1 MKKLIAISL
10 IVLLSAC
17 SGGSGRQQTPVVPTM
32 PDPSAEISNIE
43 RSLVYAYPMLGQT
56 DVVPSAPIVLRFS
69 HRFDPVKVSTEQAL
83 KSLFI
88 IRASGSTVSEDFDVV
103 KVPDGKG
110 VVITPKKPLQP
121 KTQYTI
127 IGQKIPL
134 ESGDVALQPPSY
146 PPLTFTT
153 RAAFEG
159 PTDLQSLTPDFQVAQ
174 LTPAPTNFLIGSKPL
189 GLIDFS
195 TIRLLMTQ
203 PIDSKTVQYGTT
215 IRLLQGTTLVPA
227 RALVQGNHLSIDPE
241 ADLNPNLSYT
251 LSLTSG
257 LKSTLNKA
265 LVPGQFAAYNFMPLS
280 SGINADPDLNKAS
293 RIEVQVSDSR
303 PTKNSPPCVEG
314 SMSKFNSLLTGA
326 CINQV
331 PVASPLL
338 GQEKLAPKPQAEGKL
353 FADLALPANFAQFP
367 GITPLRVPRGNILK
381 ADNLSVKL
389 DGLVP
394 AGLDTGDLTI
404 TLISDANGLLLPNRY
419 STSLAAPA
427 LVTLEMDINVSAA
440 KGTANGAFTQD
451 ISHVQVVGLATL
463 DQLKQELS
471 IEAVGTIELK
481 ILGVD
486 NAVGVLA
493 LKLKTDLKLPAGSAA
508 LDETKPEIQSWVPGE
523 TVNGLPGGEFIRPG
537 DPLLVNFTEAM
548 DIKSF
553 QPAGVISLL
562 ENNTAVD
569 FTWRLDGVTLIVTPD
584 KPWVHGKNYRLVLA
598 PSVKDFAGNALYGGL
613 LQNFDFRIP
622 GLDSTKIR
630 PPIVLSNYP
639 GFPCPIAAGTRNVAA
654 GIQGKCAGGRLSAN
668 GDGPADDDLPLPL
681 IEPNRAIE
689 VVFSQSINP
698 NSVTH
703 AALCN
708 GIGSFR
714 VERVDASGNCLGVV
728 QGKPKVQPRTLQFV
742 PDQPWVVGQLYR
754 YVLHSNNLS
763 CSGSPAI
770 CGLNG
775 LPLQTQ
781 LIAQTLADVRN
792 PQRGGPPL
800 EVFFRGGPEE
810 GGSSIGLRVLPVLDV
825 NANFRLDPSE
835 RRSAKRNEP
844 GLCNSGRDDGVP
856 TEGECL
862 ASNGALLQPD
872 RITAGTNPS
881 RFLGN
886 GKSFSGAATRFRLG
900 CDNGIGSEDERLD
913 AGPNADPNDG
923 PNAGKGRD
931 CQGNQFLLISAA
943 LNARLNGNLDDMRE
957 GNLEGKAIRV
967 LVSPSIVVTSGAYIY
982 ADLGITPDASPLTQ
996 ALFGALGAIPG
1007 LGGPLSALINT
1018 GAGLVDG
1025 LLPIGAKDATNTEL
1039 PEGQI
1044 YTGPLVFRMR
1054 YPKDPITGVTL
1065 DTIKGSIFSI
1075 TETDTNGVEKRKL
1088 MLEAKLDLYTDI
1100 PELNAQASVL
1110 GIGLIP
1116 IEHKVRSNDDLSS
1129 TATLTNGSRSIVA
1142 QGEVKFLPDGR
1153 LTVQLSNKDPVRL
1166 TAKLGALGG
1175 LLAGELKV
1183 RVPAGR
1189 FIIDASL
1196 APLKR

>member
-1 MKKLIAISL
+1 MKKLIASGL

-32 PDPSAEISNIE
+32 PDPAAGITNIE

-69 HRFDPVKVSTEQAL
+69 HPLMLAQNQTL
-83 KSLFI
+83 KSLFA
-88 IRASGSTVSEDFDVV
+88 IRPAGSTVSEDFEVV
-103 KVPDGKG
+103 PVPDGKG
-110 VVITPKKPLQP
+110 VVITPIKPLQP

-127 IGQKIPL
+127 VGQTIPL
-134 ESGDVALQPPSY
+134 TSGNVALQPPSY

-189 GLIDFS
+189 GIIDFA

-203 PIDSKTVQYGTT
+203 PVDSKTVQYGTT

-227 RALVQGNHLSIDPE
+227 RVLVQGNHLSIDPE

-257 LKSTLNKA
+257 LKSMLNKA
-265 LVPGQFAAYNFMPLS
+265 LVPGQFAAYSFMPLS
-280 SGINADPDLNKAS
+280 SGISADPDLNKAS
-293 RIEVQVSDSR
+293 RIEVQV
-303 PTKNSPPCVEG
+303 
-314 SMSKFNSLLTGA
+314 LTSNPDESGNQCTLRSQLTNA

-338 GQEKLAPKPQAEGKL
+338 GQKDRAPKPQAEGKL

-367 GITPLRVPRGNILK
+367 GVTPLRVPRGNILK
-381 ADNLSVKL
+381 AGNLTVKL

-394 AGLDTGDLTI
+394 AGLKTGALTI

-440 KGTANGAFTQD
+440 EGTANGAFTQD

-463 DQLKQELS
+463 DQQTQELT

-493 LKLKTDLKLPAGSAA
+493 LKLKTDLTRPAGSAVA
-508 LDETKPEIQSWVPGE
+508 DIVPPEVQSWVPGE

-537 DPLLVNFTEAM
+537 DPLLVNFNEAM

-553 QPAGVISLL
+553 QPAGVVSLL
-562 ENNTAVD
+562 KNNVPEP
-569 FTWRLDGVTLIVTPD
+569 FTWRLDGVSLIVTPNA
-584 KPWVHGKNYRLVLA
+584 PWEHGKNYRLALA
-598 PSVKDFAGNALYGGL
+598 PSVKDFAGNAKGGL
-613 LQNFDFRIP
+613 LQNFDFSIP
-622 GLDSTKIR
+622 GLDPTKIR

-689 VVFSQSINP
+689 AAFSQSINP
-698 NSVTH
+698 NSVTR
-703 AALCN
+703 ALLCN
-708 GIGSFR
+708 GIGSVR

-728 QGKPKVQPRTLQFV
+728 QGTLKTQPRTLQFI
-742 PDQPWVVGQLYR
+742 PAQPWVVGQLYR
-754 YVLHSNNLS
+754 YVLHSNNDLNS
-763 CSGSPAI
+763 SAANCTGSQAI
-770 CGLNG
+770 CGMNG

-781 LIAQTLADVRN
+781 LIAQTLADARN

-800 EVFFRGGPEE
+800 EVFFRGGPEV
-810 GGSSIGLRVLPVLDV
+810 GGSTIGLRVLPVLDV
-825 NANFRLDPSE
+825 NANFRLDPTE
-835 RRSAKRNEP
+835 RRSARIGAA
-844 GLCNSGRDDGVP
+844 GLCNSGRDDGPV
-856 TEGECL
+856 TTGRCL

-881 RFLGN
+881 GFLGN

-900 CDNGIGSEDERLD
+900 CDNGIGSEDERL
-913 AGPNADPNDG
+913 ANGQSANT
-923 PNAGKGRD
+923 GRD

-943 LNARLNGNLDDMRE
+943 LNARLNGNDDDLRA
-957 GNLEGKAIRV
+957 GNIPKKAIRV
-967 LVSPSIVVTSGAYIY
+967 QVSPSIVVTSGAYIY
-982 ADLGITPDASPLTQ
+982 ADLGLTPDASPLTQ
-996 ALFGALGAIPG
+996 AIFGALGAIPG

-1039 PEGQI
+1039 QEGLL

-1054 YPKDPITGVTL
+1054 YPEDKGPIEGR
-1065 DTIKGSIFSI
+1065 IFSI
-1075 TETDTNGVEKRKL
+1075 TDASGVSKL

-1100 PELNAQASVL
+1100 PEINAQASIL
-1110 GIGLIP
+1110 GAGLIP
-1116 IEHKVRSNDDLSS
+1116 IEHKVRSNDDLTS
-1129 TATLTNGSRSIVA
+1129 TANLTNGSGSIVA

-1175 LLAGELKV
+1175 LLGGELKV

>member
-69 HRFDPVKVSTEQAL
+69 HPLMLAQGQTL
-83 KSLFI
+83 KSLFA
-88 IRASGSTVSEDFDVV
+88 IRAAGSSVGEDFDVKAV
-103 KVPDGKG
+103 DEGKG
-110 VVITPKKPLQP
+110 VVITPKAPLQP

-127 IGQKIPL
+127 VGQTIPL
-134 ESGDVALQPPSY
+134 TSGNVALQPPSY

-174 LTPAPTNFLIGSKPL
+174 FTPAPTNFLIGSKPL

-215 IRLLQGTTLVPA
+215 IRLVQGTTLVPA
-227 RALVQGNHLSIDPE
+227 RVLVQGNHLSIDPE

-280 SGINADPDLNKAS
+280 SGIDADPDLNKAS
-293 RIEVQVSDSR
+293 RIEVQV
-303 PTKNSPPCVEG
+303 
-314 SMSKFNSLLTGA
+314 LTSNPDESGNQCTLRSQLTNA

-338 GQEKLAPKPQAEGKL
+338 GQKDRAPKPQAEGKL

-381 ADNLSVKL
+381 AGNLSVKL
-389 DGLVP
+389 DGVVP
-394 AGLDTGDLTI
+394 ANLNTGALTI

-427 LVTLEMDINVSAA
+427 LVTLEMDINVSAQN
-440 KGTANGAFTQD
+440 GTSNGAFTQD

-463 DQLKQELS
+463 DQMTQELT

-493 LKLKTDLKLPAGSAA
+493 LKLKTELKRPAGSAVA
-508 LDETKPEIQSWVPGE
+508 DIVPPEVQSWVPGE

-537 DPLLVNFTEAM
+537 DPLLVNFNEAM

-553 QPAGVISLL
+553 QPAGVVSLL
-562 ENNTAVD
+562 KNNVPEP
-569 FTWRLDGVTLIVTPD
+569 FTWRLDGVSLIVTPNA
-584 KPWVHGKNYRLVLA
+584 PWEHGKNYRLALA
-598 PSVKDFAGNALYGGL
+598 PSVKDFAGNALKGGL
-613 LQNFDFRIP
+613 LQNFDFSIP
-622 GLDSTKIR
+622 GLDPTKIR

-639 GFPCPIAAGTRNVAA
+639 GYPCPIAAGTRNVSA

-668 GDGPADDDLPLPL
+668 GNGPADDDLPLPL

-689 VVFSQSINP
+689 AVFSQSINP
-698 NSVTH
+698 NSVTR
-703 AALCN
+703 AVLCN
-708 GIGSFR
+708 GIGSVR

-728 QGKPKVQPRTLQFV
+728 QGTLKTQPRTLQFI
-742 PDQPWVVGQLYR
+742 PAQPWVVGQLYR
-754 YVLHSNNLS
+754 YVLHSNNDLNS
-763 CSGSPAI
+763 SAANCTGSQAI

-781 LIAQTLADVRN
+781 LIAQTLADARN

-800 EVFFRGGPEE
+800 EVFFRGGPEV
-810 GGSSIGLRVLPVLDV
+810 GGSTIGLRVLPVLDV

-835 RRSAKRNEP
+835 RRSAKFGEP
-844 GLCNSGRDDGVP
+844 GLCNSGRDDGPV
-856 TEGECL
+856 TTGRCL

-872 RITAGTNPS
+872 RITTGS
-881 RFLGN
+881 
-886 GKSFSGAATRFRLG
+886 SFSGAATRFRLG
-900 CDNGIGSEDERLD
+900 CDNGVGSEDE
-913 AGPNADPNDG
+913 GPVNV
-923 PNAGKGRD
+923 GRD

-943 LNARLNGNLDDMRE
+943 LNARLNGNLDDMRA
-957 GNLEGKAIRV
+957 GNLVGKAIRV
-967 LVSPSIVVTSGAYIY
+967 QVSPSIVVTSGALIY
-982 ADLGITPDASPLTQ
+982 ADLGITPDAIPLTQ

-1054 YPKDPITGVTL
+1054 YPVDKGPIEGR
-1065 DTIKGSIFSI
+1065 IFSI
-1075 TETDTNGVEKRKL
+1075 TENGVSKL

-1110 GIGLIP
+1110 SIGLIP

>member
-1 MKKLIAISL
+1 
-10 IVLLSAC
+10 
-17 SGGSGRQQTPVVPTM
+17 
-32 PDPSAEISNIE
+32 
-43 RSLVYAYPMLGQT
+43 
-56 DVVPSAPIVLRFS
+56 
-69 HRFDPVKVSTEQAL
+69 VS
-83 KSLFI
+83 
-88 IRASGSTVSEDFDVV
+88 
-103 KVPDGKG
+103 
-110 VVITPKKPLQP
+110 
-121 KTQYTI
+121 
-127 IGQKIPL
+127 
-134 ESGDVALQPPSY
+134 
-146 PPLTFTT
+146 
-153 RAAFEG
+153 
-159 PTDLQSLTPDFQVAQ
+159 
-174 LTPAPTNFLIGSKPL
+174 
-189 GLIDFS
+189 
-195 TIRLLMTQ
+195 
-203 PIDSKTVQYGTT
+203 
-215 IRLLQGTTLVPA
+215 
-227 RALVQGNHLSIDPE
+227 
-241 ADLNPNLSYT
+241 
-251 LSLTSG
+251 
-257 LKSTLNKA
+257 
-265 LVPGQFAAYNFMPLS
+265 
-280 SGINADPDLNKAS
+280 
-293 RIEVQVSDSR
+293 
-303 PTKNSPPCVEG
+303 
-314 SMSKFNSLLTGA
+314 
-326 CINQV
+326 
-331 PVASPLL
+331 
-338 GQEKLAPKPQAEGKL
+338 
-353 FADLALPANFAQFP
+353 
-367 GITPLRVPRGNILK
+367 
-381 ADNLSVKL
+381 
-389 DGLVP
+389 
-394 AGLDTGDLTI
+394 
-404 TLISDANGLLLPNRY
+404 
-419 STSLAAPA
+419 
-427 LVTLEMDINVSAA
+427 
-440 KGTANGAFTQD
+440 
-451 ISHVQVVGLATL
+451 
-463 DQLKQELS
+463 
-471 IEAVGTIELK
+471 
-481 ILGVD
+481 
-486 NAVGVLA
+486 
-493 LKLKTDLKLPAGSAA
+493 
-508 LDETKPEIQSWVPGE
+508 
-523 TVNGLPGGEFIRPG
+523 
-537 DPLLVNFTEAM
+537 
-548 DIKSF
+548 
-553 QPAGVISLL
+553 
-562 ENNTAVD
+562 
-569 FTWRLDGVTLIVTPD
+569 LIVTPNA
-584 KPWVHGKNYRLVLA
+584 PWEHGKNYRLALA
-598 PSVKDFAGNALYGGL
+598 PSVKDFAGNALKGGL
-613 LQNFDFRIP
+613 LQNFDFSIP

-639 GFPCPIAAGTRNVAA
+639 GYPCPIAAGTRNVSA

-668 GDGPADDDLPLPL
+668 GNGPADDDLPLPL

-689 VVFSQSINP
+689 AVFSQSINP
-698 NSVTH
+698 NSVTR
-703 AALCN
+703 AVLCN
-708 GIGSFR
+708 GIGSVR

-728 QGKPKVQPRTLQFV
+728 QGTLKTQPRTLQFI
-742 PDQPWVVGQLYR
+742 PAQPWVVGQLYR
-754 YVLHSNNLS
+754 YVLHSNNDLNS
-763 CSGSPAI
+763 SAANCTGSQAI

-781 LIAQTLADVRN
+781 LIAQTLADARN

-800 EVFFRGGPEE
+800 EVFFRGGPEV
-810 GGSSIGLRVLPVLDV
+810 GGSTIGLRVLPVLDV

-835 RRSAKRNEP
+835 RRSAKFGEP
-844 GLCNSGRDDGVP
+844 GLCNSGRDDGPV
-856 TEGECL
+856 TTGRCL

-872 RITAGTNPS
+872 RITTGS
-881 RFLGN
+881 
-886 GKSFSGAATRFRLG
+886 SFSGAATRFRLG
-900 CDNGIGSEDERLD
+900 CDNGVGSEDE
-913 AGPNADPNDG
+913 GPVNV
-923 PNAGKGRD
+923 GRD

>member
-1 MKKLIAISL
+1 MRKILIGGL
-10 IVLLSAC
+10 MVLLTAC
-17 SGGSGRQQTPVVPTM
+17 SGSNGRQQTPVVPTM
-32 PDPSAEISNIE
+32 PGPSANISDIE
-43 RSLVYAYPMLGQT
+43 RSLVFAYPMLGQT
-56 DVVPSAPIVLRFS
+56 DVAPSAPIVLRFS
-69 HRFDPVKVSTEQAL
+69 HPLKLATNQTL
-83 KSLFI
+83 KSLFAI
-88 IRASGSTVSEDFDVV
+88 KAAGSTVSEDFDVV
-103 KVPDGKG
+103 SVDAGKG
-110 VVITPKKPLQP
+110 VVLTPNKPLQP

-127 IGQKIPL
+127 VGQTIPL
-134 ESGDVALQPPSY
+134 TSGNVALQPPSY

-215 IRLLQGTTLVPA
+215 IRLVQGTTLVPA
-227 RALVQGNHLSIDPE
+227 RLLVQGNHLSIDPE
-241 ADLNPNLSYT
+241 ADLNPDLNYT

-265 LVPGQFAAYNFMPLS
+265 LVPGQFAAYNFMPLN

-293 RIEVQVSDSR
+293 RIEVQVLSSE
-303 PTKNSPPCVEG
+303 PTG
-314 SMSKFNSLLTGA
+314 STCNLKSQLTDT

-338 GQEKLAPKPQAEGKL
+338 GQKERAPKPQAEGKL
-353 FADLALPANFAQFP
+353 FADLALPANFSQFT

-381 ADNLSVKL
+381 AGNLSVKL
-389 DGLVP
+389 DGIVP
-394 AGLDTGDLTI
+394 AGLDTGELTI

-427 LVTLEMDINVSAA
+427 LVTLEMDINVSAQN
-440 KGTANGAFTQD
+440 GTSNGAFTQD

-463 DQLKQELS
+463 DQKTEELT

-493 LKLKTDLKLPAGSAA
+493 LKLKTDLKRPAGTAVA
-508 LDETKPEIQSWVPGE
+508 DIVPPEVQSWVPGE

-537 DPLLVNFTEAM
+537 DPLLVNFSEAM

-553 QPAGVISLL
+553 QPAGVVTLL
-562 ENNTAVD
+562 KNNVPEP
-569 FTWRLDGVTLIVTPD
+569 FTWRLDGVSLIVTPNN
-584 KPWVHGKNYRLVLA
+584 PWEHGKNYRLSLA
-598 PSVKDFAGNALYGGL
+598 PGVKDFAGNTLKGGL
-613 LQNFDFRIP
+613 LKNFDFSIP
-622 GLDSTKIR
+622 GLDPTKIR

-639 GFPCPIAAGTRNVAA
+639 GYPCPIAAGTRNVSA

-668 GDGPADDDLPLPL
+668 GNGPADDDLPLPL

-689 VVFSQSINP
+689 AAFSQSINP
-698 NSVTH
+698 NSVTR
-703 AALCN
+703 AVLCN

-714 VERVDASGNCLGVV
+714 VERIDASGNCLGVV
-728 QGKPKVQPRTLQFV
+728 QGTLKTQPRTLQFI
-742 PDQPWVVGQLYR
+742 PAQPWVVGQLYR
-754 YVLHSNNLS
+754 YVLHSNNDLNS
-763 CSGSPAI
+763 SAANCTGSQAI

-800 EVFFRGGPEE
+800 EVFFRGGPEV
-810 GGSSIGLRVLPVLDV
+810 GGSTIGLRVLPVLDV

-835 RRSAKRNEP
+835 RRSARIGAP
-844 GLCNSGRDDGVP
+844 GLCNSGRDDGPV
-856 TEGECL
+856 TTGRCL

-872 RITAGTNPS
+872 RITTGSNPS
-881 RFLGN
+881 GFLGN
-886 GKSFSGAATRFRLG
+886 GKSFSGAATKFRLG
-900 CDNGIGSEDERLD
+900 CDNGIGSEDERL
-913 AGPNADPNDG
+913 ANGQSANT
-923 PNAGKGRD
+923 GRD

-943 LNARLNGNLDDMRE
+943 LNARLNGNLDDVRA
-957 GNLEGKAIRV
+957 GNLVGKAIRV
-967 LVSPSIVVTSGAYIY
+967 QVSPSIVVTSGAYIF
-982 ADLGITPDASPLTQ
+982 ADLGVTPDASPLTQ

-1054 YPKDPITGVTL
+1054 HPVDKGPIEGR
-1065 DTIKGSIFSI
+1065 IFSI
-1075 TETDTNGVEKRKL
+1075 TENGVSKL

-1100 PELNAQASVL
+1100 PEINAQASVL

-1116 IEHKVRSNDDLSS
+1116 IEHRVRSNDDLTS
-1129 TATLTNGSRSIVA
+1129 TANLTNGSGSIVA
-1142 QGEVKFLPDGR
+1142 QGEVKFLSDGR

-1166 TAKLGALGG
+1166 TAKLEALGG
-1175 LLAGELKV
+1175 LLGGELKV

>member
-1 MKKLIAISL
+1 MKKLIASSL
-10 IVLLSAC
+10 IILLSAC

-32 PDPSAEISNIE
+32 PDPAAGITDIE

-69 HRFDPVKVSTEQAL
+69 HPLKLAPNQSL
-83 KSLFI
+83 KSLFA
-88 IRASGSTVSEDFDVV
+88 IRAAGSAVSEDFDVV
-103 KVPDGKG
+103 AVPDGKG
-110 VVITPKKPLQP
+110 VVITPKSPLQP
-121 KTQYTI
+121 KTLYTI
-127 IGQKIPL
+127 VGQTIPL
-134 ESGDVALQPPSY
+134 TSGNVALQPPNY
-146 PPLTFTT
+146 PALTFTT

-159 PTDLQSLTPDFQVAQ
+159 PTDLQSLSSDFKVAQ
-174 LTPAPTNFLIGSKPL
+174 FTPAPTNFLIGNKPL

-203 PIDSKTVQYGTT
+203 PIDSKTVQYGST
-215 IRLLQGTTLVPA
+215 IRLVQGTTLVPA
-227 RALVQGNHLSIDPE
+227 RVLVQGSHLSVDPE
-241 ADLNPNLSYT
+241 ADLNPSLSYT
-251 LSLTSG
+251 LTLTNG

-265 LVPGQFAAYNFMPLS
+265 LLPEQFAAYSFIPRN
-280 SGINADPDLNKAS
+280 SGINSDPDLNKAS
-293 RIEVQVSDSR
+293 RIEVQVLSSQPDSSG
-303 PTKNSPPCVEG
+303 NQC
-314 SMSKFNSLLTGA
+314 SLRSQLTNA

-338 GQEKLAPKPQAEGKL
+338 GKNERAPKPQAEGKL

-381 ADNLSVKL
+381 AGNLSVKL

-394 AGLDTGDLTI
+394 AGLDTGNLTI
-404 TLISDANGLLLPNRY
+404 TLTSDANGLLLPNRY
-419 STSLAAPA
+419 SASLSAPA
-427 LVTLEMDINVSAA
+427 LVTLEMDINVSAQN
-440 KGTANGAFTQD
+440 GTSNGAFTQD

-463 DQLKQELS
+463 NQDTQELS

-493 LKLKTDLKLPAGSAA
+493 LKLKTELKRPPGSAVA
-508 LDETKPEIQSWVPGE
+508 DVVPPEVQSWVPGE

-537 DPLLVNFTEAM
+537 DPLLVNFNEAM

-553 QPAGVISLL
+553 QQAGVLAL
-562 ENNTAVD
+562 KKNNVSEP
-569 FTWRLDGVTLIVTPD
+569 FTWRLDGVTLIVTPNS
-584 KPWVHGKNYRLVLA
+584 PWEHGKNYRLSLA
-598 PSVKDFAGNALYGGL
+598 PSVKDFAGNALKGGL
-613 LQNFDFRIP
+613 LQNFDFSIP
-622 GLDSTKIR
+622 GLDPTKTR

-639 GFPCPIAAGTRNVAA
+639 GYPCPIAVGTRNVVA

-668 GDGPADDDLPLPL
+668 ADGPADDDLPLPL
-681 IEPNRAIE
+681 IEPNRSIDVA
-689 VVFSQSINP
+689 FSQSINP
-698 NSVTH
+698 NSVTR
-703 AALCN
+703 AVLCN
-708 GIGSFR
+708 GIGSVR
-714 VERVDASGNCLGVV
+714 VERVDISGNCLGVV
-728 QGKPKVQPRTLQFV
+728 PGTLKAQPRSLQFV
-742 PDQPWVVGQLYR
+742 PAQSWVPGQLYR
-754 YVLHSNNLS
+754 YVLHSNNDLS
-763 CSGSPAI
+763 SSAANCAGSQAI
-770 CGLNG
+770 CGTNG

-781 LIAQTLADVRN
+781 LISQSLADVRN
-792 PQRGGPPL
+792 SQRGGPPL
-800 EVFFRGGPEE
+800 EVFFRGGPELP
-810 GGSSIGLRVLPVLDV
+810 GSTVGLRVLPVLDV

-835 RRSAKRNEP
+835 RRAAKID
-844 GLCNSGRDDGVP
+844 GTSLCNSGRDDGAITP
-856 TEGECL
+856 GRCI

-872 RITAGTNPS
+872 RITT
-881 RFLGN
+881 
-886 GKSFSGAATRFRLG
+886 GKSFSGAATKFRLG
-900 CDNGIGSEDERLD
+900 CENGIGAEDEG
-913 AGPNADPNDG
+913 ANV
-923 PNAGKGRD
+923 GRD

-943 LNARLNGNLDDMRE
+943 LNARLNGSLDEIRP
-957 GNLEGKAIRV
+957 GNITGKAIRV
-967 LVSPSIVVTSGAYIY
+967 QVSPSIVVTSGAYIF
-982 ADLGITPDASPLTQ
+982 ADLGVTPDASPLTQ

-1054 YPKDPITGVTL
+1054 YPADKGPIEGR
-1065 DTIKGSIFSI
+1065 IFSV
-1075 TETDTNGVEKRKL
+1075 TENGISKL

-1100 PELNAQASVL
+1100 PEINAQASVL

-1116 IEHKVRSNDDLSS
+1116 IEHKVRSNDDLTS
-1129 TATLTNGSRSIVA
+1129 TANLSNGSGSIVA

-1175 LLAGELKV
+1175 LLGGELKV
-1183 RVPAGR
+1183 RVPANR

-1196 APLKR
+1196 APLKQ

>member
-1 MKKLIAISL
+1 MSADMKKLLACSL
-10 IVLLSAC
+10 VVLLSAC

-32 PDPSAEISNIE
+32 PGPSAEITDIE

-69 HRFDPVKVSTEQAL
+69 HPLKLATNQTL
-83 KSLFI
+83 KSLFA
-88 IRASGSTVSEDFDVV
+88 IRPAGGTVSEDFDVV
-103 KVPDGKG
+103 AVPDGKG

-127 IGQKIPL
+127 VGQTIPL
-134 ESGDVALQPPSY
+134 TSGNVALQPPSY

-174 LTPAPTNFLIGSKPL
+174 LTPAPTNFLIGNKPL

-215 IRLLQGTTLVPA
+215 IRLVQGTTLVPA
-227 RALVQGNHLSIDPE
+227 RVLVQGNHLSIDPE

-293 RIEVQVSDSR
+293 RIEVQVLTSE
-303 PTKNSPPCVEG
+303 PTG
-314 SMSKFNSLLTGA
+314 SNCNVKSQLTDA

-338 GQEKLAPKPQAEGKL
+338 GQKERAPKPQAEGKL
-353 FADLALPANFAQFP
+353 FADLALPANFSQFT

-381 ADNLSVKL
+381 AGNLSVKL

-427 LVTLEMDINVSAA
+427 MVTLEMDINVSAQN
-440 KGTANGAFTQD
+440 GTSNGAFTQD

-463 DQLKQELS
+463 DQQTQVLT

-493 LKLKTDLKLPAGSAA
+493 LKLKTDLKRPAGNAVT
-508 LDETKPEIQSWVPGE
+508 DIVPPEVQSWVPGE

-537 DPLLVNFTEAM
+537 DPLLVNFNKAM

-562 ENNTAVD
+562 KNNVPEP
-569 FTWRLDGVTLIVTPD
+569 FTWRLDGVSLIVTPNT
-584 KPWVHGKNYRLVLA
+584 PWEHGKNYRLALA
-598 PSVKDFAGNALYGGL
+598 PSVKDFAGNALKGGL
-613 LQNFDFRIP
+613 LQNFDFKIP
-622 GLDSTKIR
+622 GLDPTKIR

-681 IEPNRAIE
+681 IEPNRVIE
-689 VVFSQSINP
+689 ANFSQSIHP
-698 NSVTH
+698 NSVTR
-703 AALCN
+703 AVLCN
-708 GIGSFR
+708 GIGSVR

-728 QGKPKVQPRTLQFV
+728 PGTLKVQPRALQFV
-742 PDQPWVVGQLYR
+742 PAQPWVVGQLYR
-754 YVLHSNNLS
+754 YVLHSNNDLTS
-763 CSGSPAI
+763 SAANCTGSQAI
-770 CGLNG
+770 CGING

-781 LIAQTLADVRN
+781 LIAQTLADARN

-835 RRSAKRNEP
+835 RRSAKFSEP
-844 GLCNSGRDDGVP
+844 GLCNSGRDDGAP
-856 TEGECL
+856 TPGRCL

-872 RITAGTNPS
+872 RITT
-881 RFLGN
+881 
-886 GKSFSGAATRFRLG
+886 GKSFSGAATKFRLG
-900 CDNGIGSEDERLD
+900 CENGIGSEDE
-913 AGPNADPNDG
+913 GSVNV
-923 PNAGKGRD
+923 GRD

-943 LNARLNGNLDDMRE
+943 LNARLNGNVEDLRA
-957 GNLEGKAIRV
+957 GNIPKKAIRV
-967 LVSPSIVVTSGAYIY
+967 EVSPSIVVTSGAYIY
-982 ADLGITPDASPLTQ
+982 ADLGLTPDASPLTA

-1007 LGGPLSALINT
+1007 LGGPLSALIDT

-1039 PEGQI
+1039 QEGLL

-1054 YPKDPITGVTL
+1054 YPEDKGPIEGR
-1065 DTIKGSIFSI
+1065 IFSI
-1075 TETDTNGVEKRKL
+1075 TDANGVSKL

-1100 PELNAQASVL
+1100 PEINAQASIL
-1110 GIGLIP
+1110 GVGLIP
-1116 IEHKVRSNDDLSS
+1116 IEHKVRSNDDLTS
-1129 TATLTNGSRSIVA
+1129 TANLSNGSGSIVA

>member
-1 MKKLIAISL
+1 MGADMKKLLACSL
-10 IVLLSAC
+10 VVLLSAC

-32 PDPSAEISNIE
+32 PGPSANITDQE

-69 HRFDPVKVSTEQAL
+69 HPLHPSVSTEQAL
-83 KSLFI
+83 KSLFA
-88 IRASGSTVSEDFDVV
+88 IRAAGSTVSEDFDVV

-127 IGQKIPL
+127 VGQTIPL
-134 ESGDVALQPPSY
+134 TSGNVALQPPSY

-159 PTDLQSLTPDFQVAQ
+159 PTDLQSLMPDFQVAQ
-174 LTPAPTNFLIGSKPL
+174 LTPAPTNFLIGNKPL

-227 RALVQGNHLSIDPE
+227 RVLVQGNRLSIDPE

-251 LSLTSG
+251 LSLTNA
-257 LKSTLNKA
+257 LKSTLDKP
-265 LVPGQFAAYNFMPLS
+265 LVPGQFAAYSFMPLN
-280 SGINADPDLNKAS
+280 SGINTDPDLNKAS
-293 RIEVQVSDSR
+293 RIEVQVLTSE
-303 PTKNSPPCVEG
+303 PTGNTCNVK
-314 SMSKFNSLLTGA
+314 SLLTDA

-338 GQEKLAPKPQAEGKL
+338 GQKERAPKPQAEGKL
-353 FADLALPANFAQFP
+353 FADLALPANFSQFT

-381 ADNLSVKL
+381 AGNLSVKL

-394 AGLDTGDLTI
+394 AGIDTGDLTI

-427 LVTLEMDINVSAA
+427 MVTLEMDINVTAQN
-440 KGTANGAFTQD
+440 GTSNGAFTQD

-463 DQLKQELS
+463 DQQTQVLT

-493 LKLKTDLKLPAGSAA
+493 LKLKTDLKRPAGNAVT
-508 LDETKPEIQSWVPGE
+508 DIVPPEVQSWVPGE

-537 DPLLVNFTEAM
+537 DPLLVNFNKAM
-548 DIKSF
+548 DIKTF

-562 ENNTAVD
+562 KNNVSEP
-569 FTWRLDGVTLIVTPD
+569 FTWRLDGVSLIVTPNT
-584 KPWVHGKNYRLVLA
+584 PWEHGKDYRLALA
-598 PSVKDFAGNALYGGL
+598 PSVKDFAGNALKGGL
-613 LQNFDFRIP
+613 LQNFNFKIP
-622 GLDSTKIR
+622 GLDPTKIR

-681 IEPNRAIE
+681 IEPNRVIE
-689 VVFSQSINP
+689 VNFSQSINP
-698 NSVTH
+698 NSVTR
-703 AALCN
+703 ALLCN
-708 GIGSFR
+708 GIGSVR

-728 QGKPKVQPRTLQFV
+728 PGTLKVQPRALQFV
-742 PDQPWVVGQLYR
+742 PAQPWVVGQLYR
-754 YVLHSNNLS
+754 YVLHSNNDLTS
-763 CSGSPAI
+763 SAANCTGSQAI
-770 CGLNG
+770 CGING

-781 LIAQTLADVRN
+781 LIAQTLADARN

-825 NANFRLDPSE
+825 NANFRLDPTE
-835 RRSAKRNEP
+835 RRSAKFSEP
-844 GLCNSGRDDGVP
+844 GLCNSGRDDGAP
-856 TEGECL
+856 TPGRCL

-872 RITAGTNPS
+872 RITTGTNPS
-881 RFLGN
+881 GFLGN
-886 GKSFSGAATRFRLG
+886 GQSFSGAATKFRLG
-900 CDNGIGSEDERLD
+900 CESGIGSEDEKL
-913 AGPNADPNDG
+913 ANGQSAN
-923 PNAGKGRD
+923 KGIE

-943 LNARLNGNLDDMRE
+943 LNARLNGNVEDLRA
-957 GNLEGKAIRV
+957 GNIPKKAIRV
-967 LVSPSIVVTSGAYIY
+967 QVSPSIVVTSGAYIY
-982 ADLGITPDASPLTQ
+982 ADLGLTPDASPLTA

-1039 PEGQI
+1039 QEGLL

-1054 YPKDPITGVTL
+1054 YPEDKGPIEGR
-1065 DTIKGSIFSI
+1065 IFSI
-1075 TETDTNGVEKRKL
+1075 TDANGVSKL

-1100 PELNAQASVL
+1100 PEINAQASIL
-1110 GIGLIP
+1110 GAGLIP
-1116 IEHKVRSNDDLSS
+1116 IEHKVRSNDDLTS
-1129 TATLTNGSRSIVA
+1129 TANLSNGSGSIVA

-1175 LLAGELKV
+1175 LLGGELKV

>member
-189 GLIDFS
+189 GIIDFS

-203 PIDSKTVQYGTT
+203 PVDSKTVQYGAT

-227 RALVQGNHLSIDPE
+227 RVLVQGNHLSIDPE

-257 LKSTLNKA
+257 LKSMLNKA

-293 RIEVQVSDSR
+293 RIEVQV
-303 PTKNSPPCVEG
+303 
-314 SMSKFNSLLTGA
+314 LTSNPDESGNQCTLRSQLTNA

-338 GQEKLAPKPQAEGKL
+338 GQEKRAPKPQAQGKL

-381 ADNLSVKL
+381 AGNLSVKL

-569 FTWRLDGVTLIVTPD
+569 FTWRLDGVTLIVTPNA
-584 KPWVHGKNYRLVLA
+584 PWEHGKNYRLALA
-598 PSVKDFAGNALYGGL
+598 PSVKDFAGNALKGGL
-613 LQNFDFRIP
+613 LQNFDFSIP
-622 GLDSTKIR
+622 GLDPTKIR

-639 GFPCPIAAGTRNVAA
+639 GYPCPIAAGTRNVAA

-689 VVFSQSINP
+689 AAFSQSINP
-698 NSVTH
+698 NSVTR
-703 AALCN
+703 AVLCN

-728 QGKPKVQPRTLQFV
+728 QGTLKTQPRTLQFI
-742 PDQPWVVGQLYR
+742 PAQPWVVGQLYR
-754 YVLHSNNLS
+754 YVLHSNNDLNS
-763 CSGSPAI
+763 SAANCTGSQAI

-800 EVFFRGGPEE
+800 EVFFRGGPEV
-810 GGSSIGLRVLPVLDV
+810 GGSTIGLRVLPVLDV

-835 RRSAKRNEP
+835 RRSARIGAP
-844 GLCNSGRDDGVP
+844 GLCNSGRDDGSV
-856 TEGECL
+856 TTGRCL

-872 RITAGTNPS
+872 RITTGS
-881 RFLGN
+881 
-886 GKSFSGAATRFRLG
+886 SFSGAATRFRLG
-900 CDNGIGSEDERLD
+900 CDNGVGSEDE
-913 AGPNADPNDG
+913 GPVNV
-923 PNAGKGRD
+923 GRD

-943 LNARLNGNLDDMRE
+943 LNARLNGNLDDMRA
-957 GNLEGKAIRV
+957 GNFVGKAIRV
-967 LVSPSIVVTSGAYIY
+967 QVSPSIVVTSGAYIF
-982 ADLGITPDASPLTQ
+982 ADLGIPPDASPLTQ

-1054 YPKDPITGVTL
+1054 YPVDKGPIEGR
-1065 DTIKGSIFSI
+1065 IFSI
-1075 TETDTNGVEKRKL
+1075 TENGVSKL